1 MRCAAN
7 VTALSVHNQGLA
19 DGASCFGVAS
29 TNGAVDSTLEANQM
43 TAPFEALEMAS
54 KNRVDVASLWGQ
66 WPGDESID
74 ELLAMLDNRRNSGM
88 SL

>member
-7 VTALSVHNQGLA
+7 VTPLSVHNQGLA

-29 TNGAVDSTLEANQM
+29 AIGALDNTLEANQM
-43 TAPFEALEMAS
+43 TAPFEPLEMAS
-54 KNRVDVASLWGQ
+54 KNRVDVASLWGK

-74 ELLAMLDNRRNSGM
+74 ELLAML
-88 SL
+88 

>member
-1 MRCAAN
+1 M
-7 VTALSVHNQGLA
+7 TSLSVHNQDLA

-29 TNGAVDSTLEANQM
+29 TNRAVDNTLEANQM